1 MGMSTIFKYLGLAME
16 AATQAASVNAQIKE
30 VKAPDSPGGK
40 EITQEELK
48 MLVENLD
55 DSFSTVVTRICEEA
69 GLKVKSV
76 NVQVEML

>member
-30 VKAPDSPGGK
+30 AKAPDSPGGK
-40 EITQEELK
+40 EITPEELK
-48 MLVENLD
+48 TLVEDLD
-55 DSFSTVVTRICEEA
+55 DTFSDVVTRICEEA

-76 NVQVEML
+76 NIQIEML